1 MKLQAKHTVYSCY
14 LGYVTQA
21 IVNNL
26 PPLLFLTF
34 NREFA
39 ISPGQDQSADHG
51 KFLHPDPGGLSL
63 SGGDQTYWLPEG
75 CSVFLSGDDH
85 RTYRLLLPSLP
96 SGSLC
101 GNPDLHGI

>member
-39 ISPGQDQSADHG
+39 ISLDRISLLITVN
-51 KFLHPDPGGLSL
+51 FCIPDPGGLSL

-85 RTYRLLLPSLP
+85 WTLPAFTTFP
-96 SGSLC
+96 SSWI
-101 GNPDLHGI
+101 PMWES